1 MNITYNSADNR
12 FFYSMQKEE
21 LLAVIQEI
29 KHRIDYYK
37 PSTSGVCISDQER
50 QTELWQAYANCMF
63 NLNKFN

>member
-12 FFYSMQKEE
+12 FFYGMQKEE
-21 LLAVIQEI
+21 LVAVLQEI
-29 KHRIDYYK
+29 KRRTDAYT
-37 PSTSGVCISDQER
+37 PSISGICISDQER